1 MVEGRSAGRTASLDE
16 GLLEDVVRSLPVGII
31 VVDDEGRV
39 VLCNERANAI
49 RGVGRRLGKPVAECH
64 PVRSRPALEALLE
77 RFRTEPSG
85 EGHPLVV
92 ERGGRWEITYARV
105 LSREGSYRGAVW
117 LAHDITRQKELQR
130 QLLHQQRISGLGR
143 MAARLAHDVNNPLNI
158 VTGAVHNLRASAG
171 DDGTREMLAIVE
183 EQVSRLQDLVGRL
196 RDATRPL
203 RPRMVDVDVRS
214 LVLDAA
220 YAARRTGPARVTAD
234 VPDDLP
240 SVHADPDLLRR
251 LLGNA
256 LDNAVRAAGPLGQV
270 RLAAEFE
277 SRSEGERLTLAVED
291 DGPGF
296 PAEVLDNLFEP
307 FVTTRPDGIGLGL
320 PIMKEICV
328 LHGGD
333 VKVENLP
340 AGGARVAAW
349 VRPR

>member
-1 MVEGRSAGRTASLDE
+1 MAEGRPAGRTASLDE
-16 GLLEDVVRSLPVGII
+16 GLLEDVVRSLPIGII

-49 RGVGRRLGKPVAECH
+49 RGVGKRVGKPVAECH
-64 PVRSRPALEALLE
+64 PVRSRPALESLLE
-77 RFRTEPSG
+77 RFRREPPG

-105 LSREGSYRGAVW
+105 LSPGGSYRGAVW

-130 QLLHQQRISGLGR
+130 QLLHQQRVSGLGR
-143 MAARLAHDVNNPLNI
+143 MAARIAHDVNNPLNI
-158 VTGAVHNLRASAG
+158 VTGAVHNLRATAR
-171 DDGTREMLAIVE
+171 DDETREMIGIVE
-183 EQVSRLQDLVGRL
+183 EQVARLQDLVGRL

-203 RPRMVDVDVRS
+203 RPKMVDVDVRS

-220 YAARRTGPARVTAD
+220 GAVRSTGTARVAAD

-240 SVHADPDLLRR
+240 PVHADPDLLRR

-256 LDNAVRAAGPLGQV
+256 LDNAVRAAGPRGQV
-270 RLAAEFE
+270 RLAAGLE
-277 SRSEGERLTLAVED
+277 SRDEGERLTLTVDD

-320 PIMKEICV
+320 PIVREICV

-333 VKVENLP
+333 ARAENRP
-340 AGGARVAAW
+340 SGGARVTAW
-349 VRPR
+349 VRAR

>member
-1 MVEGRSAGRTASLDE
+1 MVEGRPAGRTASLDE

-77 RFRTEPSG
+77 RFRTEPPG

-105 LSREGSYRGAVW
+105 LSSEGTYRGAVW

-130 QLLHQQRISGLGR
+130 QLLHQQRLSGLGR

-158 VTGAVHNLRASAG
+158 VTGAVHNLRGAAK
-171 DDGTREMLAIVE
+171 DDESREMLGIVE

-196 RDATRPL
+196 REATRPL
-203 RPRMVDVDVRS
+203 RPRMIDADVRS

-220 YAARRTGPARVTAD
+220 HAARRTGPARVTAD

-256 LDNAVRAAGPLGQV
+256 LDNAVRAAGPRGQV
-270 RLAAEFE
+270 RLAAELE
-277 SRSEGERLTLAVED
+277 SRNEGERLTLTVED

-296 PAEVLDNLFEP
+296 PPEVLDNLFEP

-333 VKVENLP
+333 VKVENRP
-340 AGGARVAAW
+340 SGGARVTAW
-349 VRPR
+349 VRAR